1 MSRIHTCT
9 PGHVSYG
16 WIFADTRDREA
27 TITLTVTPQHI
38 HASQHPGAM
47 SSALPG
53 PRSVQA
59 TATAGSHTAGQRG
72 PAVSA
77 APGAARLASGASGRA
92 AAARRRGELKA
103 APRSGVCALGCRA
116 HGRARARRTC
126 GAPACPPGLS
136 KIQTT
141 VNANETV
148 TRPSPRKTRN
158 PAPSHVLG
166 PNRIESAP
174 ILACRD

>member
-27 TITLTVTPQHI
+27 TITLTPQHI
-38 HASQHPGAM
+38 HASQHPRSHAVKRAAGAC
-47 SSALPG
+47 
-53 PRSVQA
+53 SVQA
-59 TATAGSHTAGQRG
+59 TATARTQVTARPRCAPHPAPRASPPGRRG
-72 PAVSA
+72 
-77 APGAARLASGASGRA
+77 GRPP
-92 AAARRRGELKA
+92 RRRGELKA

-126 GAPACPPGLS
+126 GAPGPACPPGLS

-141 VNANETV
+141 QTKPSRVPVRERRV
-148 TRPSPRKTRN
+148 THTLPRPWS
-158 PAPSHVLG
+158 
-166 PNRIESAP
+166 
-174 ILACRD
+174 